1 MGGKAVEGEEHVILT
16 TKGGWTN
23 KDIRDMEDNLEP
35 ERFQVAGNTVR
46 VKYRSK
52 DDVSGWH
59 IHPLEAKL
67 KEKNS
72 D

>member
-1 MGGKAVEGEEHVILT
+1 MILI

-23 KDIRDMEDNLEP
+23 KDILDMEDNLEP
-35 ERFQVAGNTVR
+35 ERFQVTGNTVR

-59 IHPLEAKL
+59 KHPFNAKL
-67 KEKNS
+67 EEEKNNG
-72 D
+72 